1 MKAIEAAARAVY
13 DQRPHQYWDHSEQAR
28 GWVYSDYSEVD
39 EGWRELATEQA
50 RAAIRAYLTAL
61 AEDDAAVERV
71 ARAMLADELTVRPT
85 LAFDP
90 AWQQEC
96 DIWLSNARAAIRAMG
111 GE

>member
-61 AEDDAAVERV
+61 AEDDAAVEKIKE
-71 ARAMLADELTVRPT
+71 AMLKERNNMTAVYGKDAGMFDLPT
-85 LAFDP
+85 LY
-90 AWQQEC
+90 
-96 DIWLSNARAAIRAMG
+96 ARAAIRAMG